1 MDVLVVGAGPVG
13 LSAALGLA
21 ELGIKC
27 RIVERRTKPSELSR
41 AVGIIPQTLGFLRP
55 SEAGEA
61 IVAEGMALSHTRVV
75 RGGKTLLEIDASGP
89 AFQGHTM
96 IGLPQNRTEE
106 ILRDPLHRLG
116 VTVEYG
122 HQVEQISTDPDH
134 ASVDISDQVN
144 ARFDWV
150 IAADGIGST
159 VRQQLGIAYPGFDL
173 ATEWSIAGVDLQ
185 GAFDPRQA
193 IAYIQGPG
201 GLFVLVL
208 PIEAHRV
215 RVVSSTPDA
224 LAALPQPLGI
234 SRIRRTV
241 TFKISVRQVETYQR
255 GRVLLAGDA
264 AHCHSP
270 VGGRGMNLGID
281 DAFAA
286 AKAVHTGN
294 VGTYA
299 TDRHKIGGEVMRAS
313 ESARKTIT
321 SNGAFSRSATG
332 AVLAAVQKLPRL
344 QRAVMARMTSF

>member
-1 MDVLVVGAGPVG
+1 MDVLVIGAGPVG
-13 LSAALGLA
+13 LSTALGLA

-41 AVGIIPQTLGFLRP
+41 AVGIMPQTLDLLRP
-55 SEAGEA
+55 SGAGAA
-61 IVAEGMALSHTRVV
+61 IVAEGMTLSHTRVV

-106 ILRDPLHRLG
+106 ILRDALERLG
-116 VTVEYG
+116 VAVEYG
-122 HQVEQISTDPDH
+122 HQVEQVSTGRDQ
-134 ASVDISDQVN
+134 ASVEISDQSS

-150 IAADGIGST
+150 ITADGINST
-159 VRQQLGIAYPGFDL
+159 VRQQLGIAYPGYDL
-173 ATEWSIAGVDLQ
+173 ATEWSIADVDLQ
-185 GAFDPRQA
+185 GAFDPRQVT
-193 IAYIQGPG
+193 AYIQGSG

-224 LAALPQPLGI
+224 LAALPQPLDI
-234 SRIRRTV
+234 SRIRRTA
-241 TFKISVRQVETYQR
+241 TFKISVRQAETYQR
-255 GRVLLAGDA
+255 GRILLAGDA

-294 VGTYA
+294 VDTYA

-313 ESARKTIT
+313 ETARKLIT
-321 SNGAFSRSATG
+321 SNRAIARLATR
-332 AVLAAVQKLPRL
+332 AALAAVQTVPRF